1 MKTTNVSGIYV
12 ISNLIDDRVYVGSAV
27 SLSHRKST
35 HFFQLRN
42 NKHCNSHLQNFVNK
56 YGLDKLRF
64 NVIELCD
71 KSELIKREQFWF
83 SKFEYKFNIALF
95 AGSTLGRVYS
105 ESTKKKISDSLKNAG
120 LKGIPKSEETKNAMR
135 KPKSDK
141 HKENIK
147 KAQKAVIKTVYQ
159 YDLNINLINEFESIS
174 ESAMQT
180 GFNRQQISACCNNK
194 QNTVKGFI
202 FCFNEITINEIEIYK
217 AKIKNTLKFIQK

>member
-27 SLSHRKST
+27 SLAHRKGT
-35 HFFQLRN
+35 HYFQLKN

-56 YGLDKLRF
+56 YGLEKLRF
-64 NVIELCD
+64 NIVELCD
-71 KSELIKREQFWF
+71 KEDLIKREQFWF
-83 SKFEYKFNIALF
+83 TKFEYKFNIALF

-105 ESTKKKISDSLKNAG
+105 EATKNKISNSLKNAG
-120 LKGIPKSEETKNAMR
+120 LKGIQKSEETKNAMR

-159 YDLNINLINEFESIS
+159 YDLEMNLINTFESIS
-174 ESAMQT
+174 LASKSL
-180 GFNRQQISACCNNK
+180 NIDRQQISANCNNRQK
-194 QNTVKGFI
+194 SCKGYNFK
-202 FCFNEITINEIEIYK
+202 FNK
-217 AKIKNTLKFIQK
+217 L